1 MSTEELLKNLNIN
14 PMFRLSLGSKEL
26 FHSNFLAFL
35 WEQNNK
41 AFLDLL
47 NDLCHN
53 SINIDALLNEKELT
67 LDREKENFDICIHHK
82 EGKGEKEIYDIIIE
96 NKVKSIPYKEQL
108 EDYENKVDNHQ
119 NGIHTTNILLSLADN
134 FPKKNDISKRGWTIV
149 SYEDLAKELEAKK
162 CNFSSSNQKIQQY
175 IDDYIDFIKQL
186 TPLKDEILADFENS
200 KYHNQNDINTFHKYK
215 LSDLYI
221 KLRGAYFICLL
232 KDKLENGKKKGVDVE
247 YFTSDKFEDRRR
259 NGSGKTTMIWL
270 HSGMNRG
277 KSTVTV
283 CINPAN
289 CKNLYELQIEGDQY
303 RHMFNQVGLVEKRDT
318 VSETLLSIP
327 YFGDNNLPQ
336 KIKGDWAGKYDFNQ
350 YEPNCLYKYVK
361 FNSKTTVNEMIEILV
376 NDLEKVLGY
385 MQCCESVVC
394 KF

>member
-1 MSTEELLKNLNIN
+1 MEKILEELNKN

-41 AFLDLL
+41 AFLELL

-53 SINIDALLNEKELT
+53 SIQVEDLFRKEPT

-96 NKVKSIPYKEQL
+96 NKVKSIPYEEQL
-108 EDYENKVDNHQ
+108 IDYENKVASHQ
-119 NGIHTTNILLSLADN
+119 KGSTTTNILLTLADK
-134 FPKKNDISKRGWTIV
+134 FPNANKIKGWTIV
-149 SYEDLAKELEAKK
+149 SYKDLAKELEAKK

-221 KLRGAYFICLL
+221 KLRGAYFIGLL

-247 YFTSDKFEDRRR
+247 YFTSGKFEDRRR
-259 NGSGKTTMIWL
+259 NGSSKTTMIWL
-270 HSGMNRG
+270 HSEMNRG

-289 CKNLYELQIEGDQY
+289 SKNLYELQIEGDQY
-303 RHMFNQVGLVEKRDT
+303 RHMFNQVGLVEKEKENEKNVLER
-318 VSETLLSIP
+318 LFGIP
-327 YFGDNNLPQ
+327 YFDYSQLP
-336 KIKGDWAGKYDFNQ
+336 INGINGWAGKSDFNQ
-350 YEPNCLYKYVK
+350 YKPNCLYKYVK
-361 FNSKTTVNEMIEILV
+361 SNSETTVNEMIEILIDDIV
-376 NDLEKVLGY
+376 KVLRY
-385 MQCCESVVC
+385 IRSCESVVC

>member
-1 MSTEELLKNLNIN
+1 MGIDVLLIELNKN
-14 PMFRLSLGSKEL
+14 PMFHLSLGSKEL

-35 WEQNNK
+35 WDQNPK
-41 AFLDLL
+41 AFLELL
-47 NDLCHN
+47 NDLCH

-82 EGKGEKEIYDIIIE
+82 EGKGEKEIYNIIIE
-96 NKVKSIPYKEQL
+96 NKVKSIPYEEQL
-108 EDYENKVDNHQ
+108 IDYENKVASHQ
-119 NGIHTTNILLSLADN
+119 KGSTTTNILLTLADK
-134 FPKKNDISKRGWTIV
+134 FPNANKIKGWTIV

-247 YFTSDKFEDRRR
+247 YFTSGKFEDRRR

-289 CKNLYELQIEGDQY
+289 SKNLYELQIEGDQY
-303 RHMFNQVGLVEKRDT
+303 RHMFNENGLVAKRGS
-318 VSETLLSIP
+318 VSKNLLNIP
-327 YFGDNNLPQ
+327 YFDYNNLPS
-336 KIKGDWAGKYDFNQ
+336 KVNNNWAGKSDFNQ
-350 YEPNCLYKYVK
+350 YKPNCLYKYVK
-361 FNSKTTVNEMIEILV
+361 FDSEIKVNEMIEILIDDIV
-376 NDLEKVLGY
+376 KVLRY
-385 MQCCESVVC
+385 IRSCESVVC

>member
-1 MSTEELLKNLNIN
+1 MGIDVLLIELNKN
-14 PMFRLSLGSKEL
+14 PMFHLSLGSKEL

-35 WEQNNK
+35 WDQNPK
-41 AFLDLL
+41 AFLELL
-47 NDLCHN
+47 NDLCH

-82 EGKGEKEIYDIIIE
+82 EGKGEKEIYNIIIE
-96 NKVKSIPYKEQL
+96 NKVKSIPYEEQL
-108 EDYENKVDNHQ
+108 IDYENKVASHQ
-119 NGIHTTNILLSLADN
+119 KGSTTTNILLTLADK
-134 FPKKNDISKRGWTIV
+134 FPNANKIKGWTIV

-247 YFTSDKFEDRRR
+247 YFTSGKFEDRRR

-289 CKNLYELQIEGDQY
+289 SKNLYELQIEGDQY
-303 RHMFNQVGLVEKRDT
+303 RHMFNENGLVAKRGS
-318 VSETLLSIP
+318 VSKNVLNIP
-327 YFGDNNLPQ
+327 YFDYNNLPS
-336 KIKGDWAGKYDFNQ
+336 KVNNNWAGKSDFNQ
-350 YEPNCLYKYVK
+350 YKPNCLYKYVK
-361 FNSKTTVNEMIEILV
+361 FDSEIKVNEMIEILIDDIV
-376 NDLEKVLGY
+376 KVLRY
-385 MQCCESVVC
+385 IRSCESVVC